1 MAITEMSNQLP
12 PQTDF
17 CITTYPV
24 PLFPFICL
32 KFPSK
37 LRRWNHKAGLIT
49 RICWMFWNKQ
59 HQTLLRHYQMFYLPK
74 LHNQCTNQTN
84 QPTYR
89 LPILKCRKHHL
100 PQLVLTFV
108 TPPSSTK
115 RYVVT
120 IPAQQLQMLNRDLA
134 DTQQITHVQFKTLT
148 IQSFLTNLGS
158 YSISTRRD
166 ELYR

>member
-1 MAITEMSNQLP
+1 MFKVSFKTSKVKPQSGSNHQNMLNVLEQTTPNATQALP
-12 PQTDF
+12 NVLPTQT
-17 CITTYPV
+17 TQPV
-24 PLFPFICL
+24 
-32 KFPSK
+32 
-37 LRRWNHKAGLIT
+37 
-49 RICWMFWNKQ
+49 
-59 HQTLLRHYQMFYLPK
+59 YQP
-74 LHNQCTNQTN
+74 N
-84 QPTYR
+84 QPT
-89 LPILKCRKHHL
+89 HL
-100 PQLVLTFV
+100 SITDIEMQEAPSSSTSTSFV
-108 TPPSSTK
+108 ASPSSTK